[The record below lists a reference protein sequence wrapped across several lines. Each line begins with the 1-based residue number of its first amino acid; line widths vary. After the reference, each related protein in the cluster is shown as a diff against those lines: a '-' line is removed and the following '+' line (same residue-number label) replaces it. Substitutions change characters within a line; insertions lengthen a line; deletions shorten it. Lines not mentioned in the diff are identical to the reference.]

1 MARRSSG
8 ESAVAAAA
16 AAAAQA
22 AGNGAEPVPPMTLV
36 PSTAP
41 TGAPPGPPSVPTLG
55 SRSAVLAA
63 ATAPVAEPAPIDQAD
78 PSHPVFVAVVEEDAV
93 FLTRIIGELTAF
105 GAAPFSSLDELAM
118 EAGLDR
124 HPVIVIILGPS
135 QVEEDVLERLRG
147 LIRSRSGL
155 GAVLVVA
162 ENSPGILRMA
172 LRAGIDDAIGIDS
185 ITEDLAAAVRD
196 LGYRLA
202 SEVAEAAEAAPPVVE
217 AGPAQHGRVTA
228 VYSPKGGVG
237 KSVVA
242 VNLATALARRSRQ
255 PVVIV
260 DLDLQFGDVAVMLR
274 MQPVHNVAEASL
286 ARERLDAELARNLLA
301 RHESSG
307 VLVMAA
313 PTEPSM
319 EEHVTPAMV
328 SRLLRVL
335 REIGVH
341 VVVDTPPH
349 LSDVLLQL
357 LDDSDDIVRVVGMD
371 VPSVKNARLG
381 LQTLELVSVPLERVI
396 TVLNRADSKVHLSVR
411 DVERTLRMKIDV
423 TLPSDALVTQSVNKG
438 IPAVMEYER
447 SRFAASVVQLAEMV
461 RARTAA
467 ASE

>member
-1 MARRSSG
+1 VEEG
-8 ESAVAAAA
+8 EDLLAA
-16 AAAAQA
+16 
-22 AGNGAEPVPPMTLV
+22 
-36 PSTAP
+36 
-41 TGAPPGPPSVPTLG
+41 PGP
-55 SRSAVLAA
+55 
-63 ATAPVAEPAPIDQAD
+63 
-78 PSHPVFVAVVEEDAV
+78 FVAVVEEDAV
-93 FLTRIIGELTAF
+93 FLTQIIGELAGF
-105 GAAPFSSLDELAM
+105 SSAPFSSLDELAL

-124 HPVIVIILGPS
+124 HQVIVIVLGPS
-135 QVEEDVLERLRG
+135 QVDSDVLERLRG

-162 ENSPGILRMA
+162 ENSAGVLRMA
-172 LRAGIDDAIGIDS
+172 LKTGIDDAIDIENIG
-185 ITEDLAAAVRD
+185 TELANAVRE
-196 LGYRLA
+196 LGYRLQ
-202 SEVAEAAEAAPPVVE
+202 SEVAEAAEAARPPDLDS
-217 AGPAQHGRVTA
+217 GPDQEGRVTA

-242 VNLATALARRSRQ
+242 VNLAAALARRSRQ

-274 MQPVHNVAEASL
+274 MQPMHNVAEASL

-301 RHESSG
+301 RHEDSG

-335 REIGVH
+335 REIGAH

-357 LDDSDDIVRVVGMD
+357 LDDSDDIVLVVGMD

-381 LQTLELVSVPLERVI
+381 LQTLELVSVPLDRVI
-396 TVLNRADSKVHLSVR
+396 VVLNRADSKVHLSVR

-438 IPAVMEYER
+438 IPAVIEYER
-447 SRFAASVVQLAEMV
+447 SKFAGSVHQLAEQV
-461 RARTAA
+461 RARAA
-467 ASE
+467 AAAG

>member
-1 MARRSSG
+1 MGPTRGDEPAVTPPPSTPPPPGTPTPSG
-8 ESAVAAAA
+8 S
-16 AAAAQA
+16 
-22 AGNGAEPVPPMTLV
+22 GSGPVPLRV
-36 PSTAP
+36 VEDGEDGEDLLALS
-41 TGAPPGPPSVPTLG
+41 GP
-55 SRSAVLAA
+55 
-63 ATAPVAEPAPIDQAD
+63 
-78 PSHPVFVAVVEEDAV
+78 FVAVVEEDAV
-93 FLTRIIGELTAF
+93 FLTQIIGELAAF
-105 GAAPFSSLDELAM
+105 SAAPFSSLDELAL

-124 HPVIVIILGPS
+124 HPVMVIVLGPS
-135 QVEEDVLERLRG
+135 LVEDDVFERLRG
-147 LIRSRSGL
+147 LIRSRTGL

-172 LRAGIDDAIGIDS
+172 LKAGIDDAIGIDT
-185 ITEDLAAAVRD
+185 IGDELAGAVREI
-196 LGYRLA
+196 GYRLQG
-202 SEVAEAAEAAPPVVE
+202 EVAVAAEAALPPTVE
-217 AGPAQHGRVTA
+217 TGASDRHGRVTA

-242 VNLATALARRSRQ
+242 VNLAAALARRSRQ

-274 MQPVHNVAEASL
+274 MQPMHNVAEASL

-301 RHESSG
+301 RHEGSG
-307 VLVMAA
+307 LLVMAA

-319 EEHVTPAMV
+319 EEHVTPPMV

-335 REIGVH
+335 REIGAH

-357 LDDSDDIVRVVGMD
+357 LDDSDDIVLVVGMD

-381 LQTLELVSVPLERVI
+381 LQTLELVSVPLDRVI
-396 TVLNRADSKVHLSVR
+396 VVLNRADSKVHLSVR

-438 IPAVMEYER
+438 IPAVIEYER
-447 SRFAASVVQLAEMV
+447 SKFAASVNHLAEQV
-461 RARTAA
+461 RSRTAA
-467 ASE
+467 AAD

>member
-1 MARRSSG
+1 MASAGPGSPSG
-8 ESAVAAAA
+8 
-16 AAAAQA
+16 
-22 AGNGAEPVPPMTLV
+22 PVTLRV
-36 PSTAP
+36 VDD
-41 TGAPPGPPSVPTLG
+41 GEDL
-55 SRSAVLAA
+55 LAA
-63 ATAPVAEPAPIDQAD
+63 AGP
-78 PSHPVFVAVVEEDAV
+78 FVAVVEEDAV
-93 FLTRIIGELTAF
+93 FLTQIIGELTGF
-105 GAAPFSSLDELAM
+105 TAAPFSSLDELAL

-124 HPVIVIILGPS
+124 HPVMVIVLGPS
-135 QVEEDVLERLRG
+135 LVEDDTFERLRG
-147 LIRSRSGL
+147 LIRSRTGL

-172 LRAGIDDAIGIDS
+172 LKAGIDDAIGIDT
-185 ITEDLAAAVRD
+185 IGDELANAVREI
-196 LGYRLA
+196 GYRLQT
-202 SEVAEAAEAAPPVVE
+202 EVADAAEAARPPVVE
-217 AGPAQHGRVTA
+217 TGGPDQPGRVTA

-242 VNLATALARRSRQ
+242 VNLAAALARRSRQ

-274 MQPVHNVAEASL
+274 MQPMHNVAEASL

-301 RHESSG
+301 RHEGSG
-307 VLVMAA
+307 LLVMAA

-319 EEHVTPAMV
+319 EEHVTPPMV

-335 REIGVH
+335 REIGAH

-357 LDDSDDIVRVVGMD
+357 LDDSDDIVLVVGMD

-381 LQTLELVSVPLERVI
+381 LQTLELVSVPLDRVI
-396 TVLNRADSKVHLSVR
+396 VVLNRADSKVHLSVR

-438 IPAVMEYER
+438 IPAVIEYER
-447 SRFAASVVQLAEMV
+447 SKFAASVNQLAEQV
-461 RARTAA
+461 RSRTAA
-467 ASE
+467 TAD

>member
-1 MARRSSG
+1 MTPARSAARRPEADSG
-8 ESAVAAAA
+8 
-16 AAAAQA
+16 
-22 AGNGAEPVPPMTLV
+22 PVPATPDGPPV
-36 PSTAP
+36 ASPP
-41 TGAPPGPPSVPTLG
+41 PPPPGPVPLRVVDGTEG
-55 SRSAVLAA
+55 
-63 ATAPVAEPAPIDQAD
+63 AD
-78 PSHPVFVAVVEEDAV
+78 LLPGPGPFVAVVEEDAV
-93 FLTRIIGELTAF
+93 FLTQIIGELTGF
-105 GAAPFSSLDELAM
+105 SAAPFSSLDELAL

-124 HPVIVIILGPS
+124 HPVMVIVLGPS
-135 QVEEDVLERLRG
+135 QVEDDVLERLRG
-147 LIRSRSGL
+147 LIRSRTGL

-162 ENSPGILRMA
+162 ESSSGILRMA
-172 LRAGIDDAIGIDS
+172 LKAGIDDAIGIDT
-185 ITEDLAAAVRD
+185 IADELATAVREI
-196 LGYRLA
+196 GYRLEA
-202 SEVAEAAEAAPPVVE
+202 EVTAAAEAVRPPIVE
-217 AGPAQHGRVTA
+217 TGPTREGRVTA

-242 VNLATALARRSRQ
+242 VNLAAALARRSRQ

-274 MQPVHNVAEASL
+274 MQPVHNVAEACL

-301 RHESSG
+301 RHEGSG
-307 VLVMAA
+307 LLVLAA

-357 LDDSDDIVRVVGMD
+357 LDDSDDIVLVVGMD

-381 LQTLELVSVPLERVI
+381 LQTLELVSVPLNRVI
-396 TVLNRADSKVHLSVR
+396 VVLNRADSKVHLSVR

-438 IPAVMEYER
+438 IPAVIEYER
-447 SRFAASVVQLAEMV
+447 SKFAASVNQLAEQV

-467 ASE
+467 GAG

>member
-1 MARRSSG
+1 MATARSVARRPAAETG
-8 ESAVAAAA
+8 EVGPVPAQSAV
-16 AAAAQA
+16 
-22 AGNGAEPVPPMTLV
+22 P
-36 PSTAP
+36 
-41 TGAPPGPPSVPTLG
+41 APPPG
-55 SRSAVLAA
+55 A
-63 ATAPVAEPAPIDQAD
+63 AD
-78 PSHPVFVAVVEEDAV
+78 PSPLSAPAPLSAPVLRAVEEGEDLLAPLGPFVAVVEEDAV
-93 FLTRIIGELTAF
+93 YLTTIIGELGAF
-105 GAAPFSSLDELAM
+105 RAEPFSSLDELVL

-124 HPVIVIILGPS
+124 HPVMVIVLGPS
-135 QVEEDVLERLRG
+135 QAEEDTLERLRG
-147 LIRSRSGL
+147 LIRSRIGL

-162 ENSPGILRMA
+162 ENSGGVLRMA
-172 LRAGIDDAIGIDS
+172 LKAGIDDAIGIDAIGAELS
-185 ITEDLAAAVRD
+185 SAVQE
-196 LGYRLA
+196 LGYRLD
-202 SEVAEAAEAAPPVVE
+202 SEVSEAAAVAAVPPSVE
-217 AGPAQHGRVTA
+217 VGPALEGRVTA

-242 VNLATALARRSRQ
+242 VNLAAALARRSRQ

-301 RHESSG
+301 RHEGSG
-307 VLVMAA
+307 VLVLSA

-335 REIGVH
+335 REIGAH
-341 VVVDTPPH
+341 IVVDTPPH

-357 LDDSDDIVRVVGMD
+357 LDDSDDIVLVVGMD

-381 LQTLELVSVPLERVI
+381 LQTLEMVNVPLDRVI
-396 TVLNRADSKVHLSVR
+396 VVLNRADSKVHLSVR

-438 IPAVMEYER
+438 IPAVIEYER
-447 SRFAASVVQLAEMV
+447 SKFASSVLLLADQV
-461 RARTAA
+461 RARVAA
-467 ASE
+467 AGA

>member
-8 ESAVAAAA
+8 ESAGQVATSAVAAAA
-16 AAAAQA
+16 AAAAEV
-22 AGNGAEPVPPMTLV
+22 AGTAPSGSTETPTRPTLV
-36 PSTAP
+36 TSPASRQTTRPVAGVSAP
-41 TGAPPGPPSVPTLG
+41 TP
-55 SRSAVLAA
+55 
-63 ATAPVAEPAPIDQAD
+63 EPALREEAEDAG
-78 PSHPVFVAVVEEDAV
+78 PVFVAVVEEDAV
-93 FLTRIIGELTAF
+93 FLTRIIGELAAF
-105 GAAPFSSLDELAM
+105 SAAPFSSLDELAM

-124 HPVIVIILGPS
+124 HPVIVIVLGPS
-135 QVEEDVLERLRG
+135 QAEEDVLERLRG
-147 LIRSRSGL
+147 LIRSRAGL

-162 ENSPGILRMA
+162 ENSAGILRMA

-185 ITEDLAAAVRD
+185 ITEDLVAAVRE
-196 LGYRLA
+196 LGYRLS
-202 SEVAEAAEAAPPVVE
+202 SEVADAAEAAPPVVE
-217 AGPAQHGRVTA
+217 MGPAQHGRVTA

-274 MQPVHNVAEASL
+274 MQPIHNVAEASL

-301 RHESSG
+301 RHEGSG

-357 LDDSDDIVRVVGMD
+357 LDDSDDIVLVVGMD

-381 LQTLELVSVPLERVI
+381 LQTLELVSVPLDRVI
-396 TVLNRADSKVHLSVR
+396 VVLNRADSKVHLSVR

-447 SRFAASVVQLAEMV
+447 SRFTASVMQLAEMV

-467 ASE
+467 ASG

>member
-1 MARRSSG
+1 MAPVPPAPPPAPAGEPDPRRDGAAHRGAGPSA
-8 ESAVAAAA
+8 AVAAPDPGPAA
-16 AAAAQA
+16 AD
-22 AGNGAEPVPPMTLV
+22 GPV
-36 PSTAP
+36 S
-41 TGAPPGPPSVPTLG
+41 GP
-55 SRSAVLAA
+55 
-63 ATAPVAEPAPIDQAD
+63 
-78 PSHPVFVAVVEEDAV
+78 FVAVVEEDAV
-93 FLTRIIGELTAF
+93 YLTQIIGELGGFSAT
-105 GAAPFSSLDELAM
+105 PFSSLDELAL

-124 HPVIVIILGPS
+124 HPVMVIVLGPS
-135 QVEEDVLERLRG
+135 QVEDDVLERLRG
-147 LIRSRSGL
+147 LIRSRQGL

-172 LRAGIDDAIGIDS
+172 LKAGIDDAIGIDS
-185 ITEDLAAAVRD
+185 IGEELANAVHEV
-196 LGYRLA
+196 GYRLA
-202 SEVAEAAEAAPPVVE
+202 GEVAEAAAAAPPPTAE
-217 AGPAQHGRVTA
+217 PAPDQKGRVTA

-242 VNLATALARRSRQ
+242 VNLAAALARRSRQ

-286 ARERLDAELARNLLA
+286 AKERLDAELARNLLA
-301 RHESSG
+301 RHEGSG
-307 VLVMAA
+307 VLVMSA

-335 REIGVH
+335 REIGAH

-357 LDDSDDIVRVVGMD
+357 LDDSDDIVLVVGMD

-381 LQTLELVSVPLERVI
+381 LQTLELVSVPLDRVI
-396 TVLNRADSKVHLSVR
+396 VVLNRADSKVHLSVR

-438 IPAVMEYER
+438 IPAVIEYDR
-447 SRFAASVVQLAEMV
+447 SRFAGSVLQLADLV
-461 RARTAA
+461 RSRVGAA
-467 ASE
+467 E